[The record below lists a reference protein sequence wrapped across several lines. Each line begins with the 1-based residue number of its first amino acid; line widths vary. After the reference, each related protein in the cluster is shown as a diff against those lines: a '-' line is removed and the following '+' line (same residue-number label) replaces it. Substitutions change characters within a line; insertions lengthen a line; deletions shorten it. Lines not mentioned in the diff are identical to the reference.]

1 MRESRPFPPEREPD
15 EAGPQRS
22 DAARVRPEAGS
33 GPVEPLRLP
42 PMFTRRHNPWLLVE
56 VDDDGAGHGA
66 LVWALR
72 EAARREGTVLAVDVV
87 DTADGPLPGQRP
99 AGDGVRAA
107 ALARVEAQ
115 VVRAIAETGV
125 SGRVRTATV
134 ERPVLEALT
143 AAGRGGDL
151 VLVAGAG
158 RALLRHVPPRH
169 PGRLA
174 RGA

>member
-1 MRESRPFPPEREPD
+1 MGDSTASVPPED
-15 EAGPQRS
+15 RS
-22 DAARVRPEAGS
+22 VP
-33 GPVEPLRLP
+33 PVEPVRLVP
-42 PMFTRRHNPWLLVE
+42 QLSRRPAPSLVVH
-56 VDDDGAGHGA
+56 VDGSPAAYGA

-87 DTADGPLPGQRP
+87 DPGDGPLPGQRP
-99 AGDGVRAA
+99 AGDRARA
-107 ALARVEAQ
+107 TALGRVEAQ

-125 SGRVRTATV
+125 TGRIRTATV